1 MESET
6 RRKLFRQPKS
16 CPLFSTHID
25 HNSSFSSEESSG
37 RMYYWKMRPS
47 VIDID
52 DLLETRVKEFVG
64 NDFIYLN
71 YAVPKESEFFTPYS
85 FREVSYA
92 NIDRHK
98 YFTISRHGFTMWSKE
113 DCIFTRLE
121 EWVEEYR
128 KYSLISKVSRKKGLY
143 CKSKYNYFPICR
155 SRSSA
160 NTDNGRYL
168 ESGAS

>member
-1 MESET
+1 
-6 RRKLFRQPKS
+6 
-16 CPLFSTHID
+16 
-25 HNSSFSSEESSG
+25 
-37 RMYYWKMRPS
+37 MYYWKMRPS

-52 DLLETRVKEFVG
+52 YLLENRVKEFVG

-113 DCIFTRLE
+113 ECIFTELE
-121 EWVEEYR
+121 EWAEEYR
-128 KYSLISKVSRKKGLY
+128 KYSLISKVREKTRL
-143 CKSKYNYFPICR
+143 
-155 SRSSA
+155 
-160 NTDNGRYL
+160 L
-168 ESGAS
+168 